1 MKDQRKTGQ
10 VSTASLSSS
19 YQVPALD
26 GRMIQ
31 ATPLKFCLKY
41 KPPTIAVVYTINA
54 TGKKKTTKQ
63 RKYIHSIHVD
73 FNQPLPSKTPNRGG
87 KPSHTTESLDL
98 MCQLL
103 CEQES
108 AYLNTSII
116 SKQQVSPFALRR
128 SNLNLGL

>member
-1 MKDQRKTGQ
+1 M
-10 VSTASLSSS
+10 
-19 YQVPALD
+19 PALD

-54 TGKKKTTKQ
+54 TGKKPSKQ

-73 FNQPLPSKTPNRGG
+73 FNSQLPAKTPVRST
-87 KPSHTTESLDL
+87 KPNHTVESLEL
-98 MCQLL
+98 MCKQL

-116 SKQQVSPFALRR
+116 SKQQVSSFALACP
-128 SNLNLGL
+128 NLNLGL

>member
-1 MKDQRKTGQ
+1 MKDQIKHGGA
-10 VSTASLSSS
+10 SSASLASS

-41 KPPTIAVVYTINA
+41 KPPTIAVVYTIN
-54 TGKKKTTKQ
+54 TSSKKKT

-73 FNQPLPSKTPNRGG
+73 FNEPIGPVKTPNRGL
-87 KPSHTTESLDL
+87 KVTHTKESLEKL
-98 MCQLL
+98 CAHL
-103 CEQES
+103 CERES

-116 SKQQVSPFALRR
+116 SKAQVSSPFAPSL
-128 SNLNLGL
+128 SNLNFVGV